1 MICPR
6 CKKDLGEGLLP
17 ARCPS
22 CGQPLSSVA
31 GTSGRERRTQ
41 ADHARASRKSVE
53 GLSGRGAGKRD
64 RSIGVKRSVRLVV
77 GFAIVVVFCVLVYT
91 VAYRAEI
98 IGGRSVPNVVG
109 WSQTQAE
116 NQLASKGFSVGVNEV
131 SSTEQV
137 AGRVVSTNPPVG
149 SRAPKG
155 STVTIDVV
163 ASTEAAQTEEASG
176 E

>member
-31 GTSGRERRTQ
+31 GSTGRERRAQ
-41 ADHARASRKSVE
+41 ADHALASRKSVE
-53 GLSGRGAGKRD
+53 GLSGRGRGRRD
-64 RSIGVKRSVRLVV
+64 RSQGVKRSVRLVV

-109 WSQTQAE
+109 WSQAQAE
-116 NQLASKGFSVGVNEV
+116 NQLESKGFSVGVNEV
-131 SSTEQV
+131 SSSEQV

-155 STVTIDVV
+155 STVTLDV
-163 ASTEAAQTEEASG
+163 ASAGDAAQTEG
-176 E
+176 EGTE

>member
-6 CKKDLGEGLLP
+6 CSKDLGEGLLP

-22 CGQPLSSVA
+22 CGQPLNSVSKST
-31 GTSGRERRTQ
+31 GKDRRAQ
-41 ADHARASRKSVE
+41 ADHALASRKSVE
-53 GLSGRGAGKRD
+53 GLSGRGAGRRD
-64 RSIGVKRSVRLVV
+64 RSSGVKRSVRLAL
-77 GFAIVVVFCVLVYT
+77 GFGIVVVFCLLVFT

-109 WSQTQAE
+109 WSQTQAQ
-116 NQLASKGFSVGVNEV
+116 NQLESKGFSVGVNEV

-163 ASTEAAQTEEASG
+163 ASADEAATEEASG